1 MNQLQ
6 QSEQRIPITLLT
18 GFLGSGKTT
27 LVNHILSNP
36 NSGKIAV
43 IVNEF
48 GDIGIDGDL
57 ITKTSEDMLE
67 LSNGC
72 ICCSSKDDLMEA
84 LYKLYMRKAG
94 LIEPK
99 IEFDRILIETT
110 GLADPTPLAQAFYTD
125 MSLSLTYRLDAIIT
139 MVDVK
144 HVVSQVADSP
154 EARRQL
160 AMADKII
167 FNKRDL
173 ASDTEYQR
181 AISVVHAFNP
191 LSPKETTSYG
201 VVPIGQLIDL
211 NLFDPNVKETAIAD
225 WIGLRAD
232 EHVPTVPAGPAGAD
246 DAAATQHCVMCEDGH
261 EHTHAQAH
269 AHEHSHTHA
278 HVHEKHLDGISAISM
293 REESPLDY
301 QKMMEF
307 LARLTARH
315 GSDLYRVK
323 GLIRFSEVDRPVIL
337 QGVQT
342 VFSPLAYADKWPGDH
357 AETRLVIIGKHLDK
371 SKIKADFAL
380 CVAVEAQVLNRAL
393 GMI

>member
-36 NSGKIAV
+36 DSGKIAV

-144 HVVSQVADSP
+144 HVISQVADSP

-173 ASDTEYQR
+173 ASETEYQR
-181 AISVVHAFNP
+181 AMSVVQSFNP
-191 LSPKETTSYG
+191 LSPKVTTSYG
-201 VVPIGQLIDL
+201 VLPIGQLIDL
-211 NLFDPNVKETAIAD
+211 NLFDPNVRETAIAE
-225 WIGLRAD
+225 WIGLRVDDHVPAALTVAD
-232 EHVPTVPAGPAGAD
+232 EALTTEPCALCD
-246 DAAATQHCVMCEDGH
+246 DGH
-261 EHTHAQAH
+261 GQPHGQAH
-269 AHEHSHTHA
+269 GHAHKHA

-307 LARLTARH
+307 LARLTAEH

-323 GLIRFSEVDRPVIL
+323 GLIRFSDVERPIIL

-342 VFSPLAYADKWPGDH
+342 VFSPLAYAEKWPGDH

-371 SKIKADFAL
+371 ARIKKDFAL
-380 CVAVEAQVLNRAL
+380 CVAVESDVLDRAL

>member
-1 MNQLQ
+1 MTDAQHT
-6 QSEQRIPITLLT
+6 EQRIPITLLT
-18 GFLGSGKTT
+18 GFLGAGKTT

-72 ICCSSKDDLMEA
+72 ICCSGKEDLIEA

-99 IEFDRILIETT
+99 VEFDRILIETT

-144 HVVSQVADSP
+144 HVESQVAASS

-173 ASDTEYQR
+173 CTDSEYAR
-181 AISVVHAFNP
+181 AVSIVNAYNP
-191 LSPKETTSYG
+191 LSPKATASFG
-201 VVPIGQLIDL
+201 AVPIEALIDL
-211 NLFDPNVKETAIAD
+211 NLFDPSVKETAISE
-225 WIGLRAD
+225 WIGKSA
-232 EHVPTVPAGPAGAD
+232 ETV
-246 DAAATQHCVMCEDGH
+246 AASDH
-261 EHTHAQAH
+261 EHHHQHHDHAAGDACTLCDTEFGHRHIPIHQ
-269 AHEHSHTHA
+269 HEQ
-278 HVHEKHLDGISAISM
+278 HLDGISAISM
-293 REESPLDY
+293 KESHPLDY
-301 QKMMEF
+301 QKLMQF
-307 LARLTARH
+307 LAELTHAH
-315 GSDLYRVK
+315 GADLYRVK
-323 GLIRFSEVDRPVIL
+323 GLIQFSGMSKPVIL
-337 QGVQT
+337 QGVQA
-342 VFSPLAYADKWPGDH
+342 VFSPLSYGERWPDDL

-371 SKIKADFAL
+371 ITMQKNFAS
-380 CVAVEAQVLNRAL
+380 CVAIEAQSLDHAL

>member
-36 NSGKIAV
+36 DSGKIAV

-144 HVVSQVADSP
+144 HVISQVAESP

-173 ASDTEYQR
+173 ASEAEYQS
-181 AISVVHAFNP
+181 ATAVVHAFNP

-211 NLFDPNVKETAIAD
+211 NLFDPNIRETAIAE

-232 EHVPTVPAGPAGAD
+232 EHVPAVQAGAD
-246 DAAATQHCVMCEDGH
+246 EAATAEHCVMCSDGH
-261 EHTHAQAH
+261 EHSHEPTH
-269 AHEHSHTHA
+269 EHA

-301 QKMMEF
+301 QKMMQF
-307 LARLTARH
+307 LARLTEQH
-315 GSDLYRVK
+315 GSNLYRVK
-323 GLIRFSEVDRPVIL
+323 GLIQFSDVERPVIL

-342 VFSPLAYADKWPGDH
+342 VFSPLAYAEKWPDDH
-357 AETRLVIIGKHLDK
+357 AESRLVIIGKHLDK
-371 SKIKADFAL
+371 ARIKEDFAL
-380 CVAVEAQVLNRAL
+380 CVAAQANVLDRAL
-393 GMI
+393 GMV

>member
-173 ASDTEYQR
+173 ATETEYQQ
-181 AISVVHAFNP
+181 AISVVRAFNP
-191 LSPKETTSYG
+191 LSPKETASYG

-211 NLFDPNVKETAIAD
+211 NLFDPNSRETAIAA

-232 EHVPTVPAGPAGAD
+232 DHGGAVQEEVD
-246 DAAATQHCVMCEDGH
+246 EAATEHCVMCDDAT
-261 EHTHAQAH
+261 EHTHEQTH
-269 AHEHSHTHA
+269 GGSHKHA
-278 HVHEKHLDGISAISM
+278 HVHVHAKHLDGISAISM
-293 REESPLDY
+293 REEHPLDY
-301 QKMMEF
+301 QKMMQF
-307 LARLTARH
+307 LARLTADH
-315 GSDLYRVK
+315 GTDLYRVK
-323 GLIRFSEVDRPVIL
+323 GLIRFANVERPVIL

-342 VFSPLAYADKWPGDH
+342 VFSPLAYAEKWPDEH
-357 AETRLVIIGKHLDK
+357 AETRLVIIGKHLDTAR
-371 SKIKADFAL
+371 IKQDFSL
-380 CVAVEAQVLNRAL
+380 CVAVEADVLDRAL

>member
-1 MNQLQ
+1 MQ
-6 QSEQRIPITLLT
+6 QSELSEQRIPITLLT

-27 LVNHILSNP
+27 LVNHILSSP
-36 NSGKIAV
+36 DSGKIAV

-48 GDIGIDGDL
+48 GAIGIDGDL

-99 IEFDRILIETT
+99 VEFDRILIETT

-139 MVDVK
+139 MVDIK
-144 HVVSQVADSP
+144 HVESQLADSP

-167 FNKRDL
+167 FNKRDIVT
-173 ASDTEYQR
+173 ATEYER
-181 AISVVHAFNP
+181 AVAVVNAFNP
-191 LSPKETTSYG
+191 LSPKETASFG
-201 VVPIGQLIDL
+201 EIDIGNLINL
-211 NLFDPNVKETAIAD
+211 NLFDPNTRESDIAE
-225 WIGLRAD
+225 WIGLSSQ
-232 EHVPTVPAGPAGAD
+232 VPTPHA
-246 DAAATQHCVMCEDGH
+246 
-261 EHTHAQAH
+261 HTHVDGIDCAVCNH
-269 AHEHSHTHA
+269 AHPSD
-278 HVHEKHLDGISAISM
+278 HEKHLDGILAISM
-293 REESPLDY
+293 REKKPLDY
-301 QKMMEF
+301 QKVMQF
-307 LARLTARH
+307 LSQLIAVH

-323 GLIRFSEVDRPVIL
+323 GLMQFTGVAKPVIL

-342 VFSPLAYADKWPGDH
+342 VFSPMAYAENWPGEQ
-357 AETRLVIIGKHLDK
+357 AETRLVVIGKHLDRRK
-371 SKIKADFAL
+371 VQDDFSRCIASG
-380 CVAVEAQVLNRAL
+380 VESLDRSL